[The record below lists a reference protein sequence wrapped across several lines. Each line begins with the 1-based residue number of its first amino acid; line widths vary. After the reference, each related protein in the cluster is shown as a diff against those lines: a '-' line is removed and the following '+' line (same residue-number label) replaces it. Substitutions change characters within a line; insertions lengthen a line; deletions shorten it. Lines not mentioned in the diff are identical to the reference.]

1 MKLGWEPEVR
11 MEVEQEQ
18 GADLSKGASPGLG
31 LAVAA
36 DFLR

>member
-18 GADLSKGASPGLG
+18 GADLSKGSITWAGVSSGSRLP
-31 LAVAA
+31 
-36 DFLR
+36 